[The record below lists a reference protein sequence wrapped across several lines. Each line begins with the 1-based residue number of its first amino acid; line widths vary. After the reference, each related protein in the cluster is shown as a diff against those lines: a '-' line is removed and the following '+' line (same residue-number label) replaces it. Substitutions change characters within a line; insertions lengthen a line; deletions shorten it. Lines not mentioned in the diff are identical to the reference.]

1 MRKLI
6 LLFTLLLAITFIGC
20 DKSDPNKIKIE
31 IRLKTGSGLNNGA
44 TIYFLAISKNEN
56 FMEHPDV
63 FGYDKTDADWYI
75 DGGTIPFTTDYKKF
89 LEPSGEY
96 YYLLKASGIA
106 ISGRKTIE
114 SEKQTWS
121 ISAEPI
127 YYGGP
132 STISIDIDYP

>member
-1 MRKLI
+1 MKNT
-6 LLFTLLLAITFIGC
+6 TLLIALLLSIILIGC
-20 DKSDPNKIKIE
+20 DKSDPNKSEAE

-44 TIYFLAISKNEN
+44 SIYFLALSKNEN

-89 LEPSGEY
+89 LEPAGEY
-96 YYLLKASGIA
+96 YYLLKASGVAVAGIKS
-106 ISGRKTIE
+106 ID
-114 SEKQTWS
+114 SEKQTWVVS
-121 ISAEPI
+121 SEPI

-132 STISIDIDYP
+132 SSISIDIENP

>member
-31 IRLKTGSGLNNGA
+31 IRLKTGSGLVNGA

-96 YYLLKASGIA
+96 YYLIKASGIA

-114 SEKQTWS
+114 EEKQTWS

-127 YYGGP
+127 YFGGP

>member
-1 MRKLI
+1 MKKLI
-6 LLFTLLLAITFIGC
+6 LLFTLLLAIAFIGC

-31 IRLKTGSGLNNGA
+31 IRLKTGSGLNNGT

-96 YYLLKASGIA
+96 YYLIKASGIA

>member
-1 MRKLI
+1 MKKLI
-6 LLFTLLLAITFIGC
+6 LLITLFLSIMFIGC
-20 DKSDPNKIKIE
+20 DKSNPNKINIE
-31 IRLKTGSGLNNGA
+31 IRLKTGSGLNNGG

-63 FGYDKTDADWYI
+63 FGYDKADADWYI

-96 YYLLKASGIA
+96 YFLLKASGIA
-106 ISGRKTIE
+106 MSGRKTID
-114 SEKQTWS
+114 SEKQTWV

-132 STISIDIDYP
+132 STISIDIEYP